1 MKILNTM
8 IILLI
13 LTFISSDDIIYK
25 CKPSDTEGEV
35 EIGDEVTLCLHIPE
49 QKKKVVFK
57 LKVDEHSVISIEN
70 GFNKIALPHESGN
83 PKTRLLVEP
92 DQSEP
97 STNETRTETQ
107 ILGQIG
113 NVKTKYP
120 TVIIL
125 YFIIF
130 CLDLLSKS

>member
-1 MKILNTM
+1 MKILFATI
-8 IILLI
+8 IILFLSY
-13 LTFISSDDIIYK
+13 ISADDIVYK

-35 EIGDEVTLCLHIPE
+35 EIGDEVTLCLHVPE
-49 QKKKVVFK
+49 LKKKVVFK

-70 GFNKIALPHESGN
+70 GFNKIALSNEAVNS
-83 PKTRLLVEP
+83 KTRLLVEP
-92 DQSEP
+92 DQSENP
-97 STNETRTETQ
+97 SNETRTETH

-120 TVIIL
+120 TVIII

-130 CLDLLSKS
+130 FLDLLPKN

>member
-1 MKILNTM
+1 MKIVSSI
-8 IILLI
+8 IILLF
-13 LTFISSDDIIYK
+13 LSYISANDIVYK
-25 CKPSDTEGEV
+25 CTPSDTEGEV

-92 DQSEP
+92 DQSEQ

>member
-1 MKILNTM
+1 MKILYTI
-8 IILLI
+8 IILL
-13 LTFISSDDIIYK
+13 LLSYISSDDIVYK

-49 QKKKVVFK
+49 LKKKVVFK

-70 GFNKIALPHESGN
+70 GFNKIALPHESEN

-92 DQSEP
+92 NEP
-97 STNETRTETQ
+97 EQSTNETRTETQ

-120 TVIIL
+120 TVIII

>member
-1 MKILNTM
+1 MKILYTI
-8 IILLI
+8 IILL
-13 LTFISSDDIIYK
+13 LLSFISSDDIVYK
-25 CKPSDTEGEV
+25 CKTSDTEREV
-35 EIGDEVTLCLHIPE
+35 EIGDEVTLCLHVPE
-49 QKKKVVFK
+49 LKRKVVFK
-57 LKVDEHSVISIEN
+57 LKVDEHSVISIEK
-70 GFNKIALPHESGN
+70 GFNKIALPHESQN
-83 PKTRLLVEP
+83 NKTRLLLEP
-92 DQSEP
+92 DQSEQ